1 MSPSHSRSEATEGG
15 KGRFFLHLE
24 KEEKVEKDRLGW
36 NHRNFFLFCPSPP
49 FLEHSKI
56 LLSGTKCKIL
66 HEYTGKFQSKS
77 SDVLIIMI

>member
-24 KEEKVEKDRLGW
+24 KVEKDRLGW
-36 NHRNFFLFCPSPP
+36 YHRNFFLFCPSLP

-56 LLSGTKCKIL
+56 LLSGTKRKIL
-66 HEYTGKFQSKS
+66 HEYRGKFQSKS
-77 SDVLIIMI
+77 SDVLIIMV